1 MVEDTTNAALAAE
14 RLAALHS
21 ALSRCCLAWR
31 ALYRAGQTT
40 TLTPAHALELADWF
54 ARCASEVTTTAALL
68 GITMVPVHQPQPQP
82 KPQPTG
88 QDKPRLSVI
97 EGGKL

>member
-1 MVEDTTNAALAAE
+1 MVEDATNAALAAE
-14 RLAALHS
+14 RLAALHL

-31 ALYRAGQTT
+31 AIYRAGQTT
-40 TLTPAHALELADWF
+40 TMTPANALELADWF

-68 GITMVPVHQPQPQP
+68 GITMVPMPQPQP

-88 QDKPRLSVI
+88 HDKPRLSVI
-97 EGGKL
+97 EGGKP

>member
-1 MVEDTTNAALAAE
+1 MAEDINVALAGE
-14 RLAALHS
+14 HLAALHS

-40 TLTPAHALELADWF
+40 TMTPADALELADWF

-68 GITMVPVHQPQPQP
+68 GITMVPVPQPHP
-82 KPQPTG
+82 NPQPTG

-97 EGGKL
+97 EGGKH

>member
-1 MVEDTTNAALAAE
+1 MAEDITNTAQAAE
-14 RLAALHS
+14 SLASLHS

-31 ALYRAGQTT
+31 ALYRAGKTT
-40 TLTPAHALELADWF
+40 TLTADQALELADWF

-68 GITMVPVHQPQPQP
+68 GITLVPMPQP
-82 KPQPTG
+82 KANPQPTG

-97 EGGKL
+97 EGGKH